1 MLKDQEIHNVV
12 ERVLSLISVQS
23 HSLVEQIIVKEG
35 ELLHILV
42 NVLFEYI
49 LLILREDEGGTY
61 IYIMCGVLKLLLNI
75 LIAWATSLA
84 RYFSPSSSFSD
95 FLRYMLKW
103 EMRLFSSFIGY
114 FPVRVSP
121 NNCLYEPNF

>member
-61 IYIMCGVLKLLLNI
+61 I
-75 LIAWATSLA
+75 
-84 RYFSPSSSFSD
+84 
-95 FLRYMLKW
+95 
-103 EMRLFSSFIGY
+103 
-114 FPVRVSP
+114 
-121 NNCLYEPNF
+121 